1 MSRRLGLNL
10 SGRAKDGYVKRPY
23 APGILD
29 SQRKHRTGYSEYGTQ
44 LKEKQKVRFT
54 YGIGEKQFHNYVKA
68 LPKLSASTKLNF
80 QDTLKH
86 VLESRLDNVVYRMGL
101 SSSRA
106 GARQIVN
113 HAHILLNGKINN
125 IPSALVSVGDVIQ
138 VKENSKGKRVFTV
151 LAENVKDANYPAWL
165 EVNFAKLE
173 AKVKSLPQP
182 QDFIFDLNK
191 VLEYYSK

>member
-1 MSRRLGLNL
+1 MSRRLGMNL

-29 SQRKHRTGYSEYGTQ
+29 SQRKHRTNYSEYGVQ

-54 YGIGEKQFHNYVKA
+54 YGIGEKQFHNYVKI
-68 LPKLSASTKLNF
+68 LPQVAAKTKLNS
-80 QDTLKH
+80 QDALKH
-86 VLESRLDNVVYRMGL
+86 LLESRLDNVIFRMGL

-125 IPSALVSVGDVIQ
+125 IPSAQVSLGDIVQ

-151 LAENVKDANYPAWL
+151 LTENIKDANYPSWL
-165 EVNFAKLE
+165 TVDFAKLE
-173 AKVKSLPQP
+173 AKVSSVPLPS
-182 QDFIFDLNK
+182 DFNFDLNK